1 MIFSKRFILFFALVM
16 VFCFSSLVAQES
28 SRPISFRWAV
38 VGKTMVNGKKEIINI
53 QRDTTLYTGDSFK
66 MLVQPLSR
74 CHVYVM
80 FSDSRGGMTLLFPY
94 SSQEIGTSVSTDVSY
109 TMPRGRLWYSLD
121 SNTGRE
127 TFYIVAS
134 GERLNALEK
143 LLVGLKQQDE
153 QTAKQVTQ
161 QVIQQINSY
170 RKQYRKF
177 TSLAEKPIA
186 IAGNV
191 RGIGDEK
198 EVDRV
203 DLSQFATE
211 VEATGLYIRTIT
223 IEHR

>member
-1 MIFSKRFILFFALVM
+1 MNVVTRFTFV
-16 VFCFSSLVAQES
+16 SLVTLFCCALLAAQEP

-38 VGKTMVNGKKEIINI
+38 VGKTMIDGKKTIVNI

-66 MLVQPLSR
+66 MLVQPLSQ
-74 CHVYVM
+74 CHVYVI
-80 FSDSRGGMTLLFPY
+80 FQDSRGGMTLLFPY
-94 SSQEIGTSVSTDVSY
+94 SSQEIGTTVSTDVSY
-109 TMPRGRLWYSLD
+109 TMPPGRLWYSLD

-127 TFYIVAS
+127 IFYIVAS
-134 GERLNALEK
+134 NERLYALEK
-143 LLVGLKQQDE
+143 LLVGLKKQDE
-153 QTAKQVTQ
+153 QTTGR
-161 QVIQQINSY
+161 VIQQINSY

-177 TSLAEKPIA
+177 TSTAEKPIA

-211 VEATGLYIRTIT
+211 VEATALYIRTIT

>member
-1 MIFSKRFILFFALVM
+1 MLLALVAI
-16 VFCFSSLVAQES
+16 FCISLLIAQES
-28 SRPISFRWAV
+28 PRPISFRWAL
-38 VGKTMVNGKKEIINI
+38 VGKMSVNGKKAIINI
-53 QRDTTLYTGDSFK
+53 QRDTVLYTGDSFK
-66 MLVQPLSR
+66 MLIQPLSH
-74 CHVYVM
+74 CYIYVM
-80 FSDSRGGMTLLFPY
+80 FQDSRGGMTLLFPY

-127 TFYIVAS
+127 TFYIIAS
-134 GERLNALEK
+134 GERLSALEK
-143 LLVGLKQQDE
+143 LLVSLKKQDE
-153 QTAKQVTQ
+153 QTAKKVTQ
-161 QVIQQINSY
+161 EVIQQINSY

-177 TSLAEKPIA
+177 TSMAEKPIA

>member
-1 MIFSKRFILFFALVM
+1 MIISKRFMLLALFAI
-16 VFCFSSLVAQES
+16 FCISLLIAQETP
-28 SRPISFRWAV
+28 RQISFRWAL
-38 VGKTMVNGKKEIINI
+38 VGKMSVDGKKAIINI
-53 QRDTTLYTGDSFK
+53 QRDTVLYTGDSFK
-66 MLVQPLSR
+66 MLIQPLSR
-74 CHVYVM
+74 CYIYVM
-80 FSDSRGGMTLLFPY
+80 FQDSRGGMTLLFPY

-127 TFYIVAS
+127 TFYIIAS
-134 GERLNALEK
+134 GERLSALEK
-143 LLVGLKQQDE
+143 LLVSLKKQDE
-153 QTAKQVTQ
+153 QTAKKVTQ
-161 QVIQQINSY
+161 EVIQQINSY

-177 TSLAEKPIA
+177 TSMAEKPIA